1 MPPVI
6 AAVSHVSSTLNILSA
21 MFTPAILVSSCGSLI
36 LTTSQRLSRSLDRQ
50 REVAQRLRQNQ
61 QQATTSTPDPAEHGH
76 LTQQLLFAIRRARIL
91 QKAMTSLH
99 LTLSIFIGSILSI
112 GIFELIDS
120 AAAWIIA
127 LLSVFGAIM
136 LLYSSVL
143 LIKESSLARSDVAE
157 ETAYLT
163 QFTVADQDHLTG
175 AR

>member
-1 MPPVI
+1 MP
-6 AAVSHVSSTLNILSA
+6 AAISHLSGTLSVLSA
-21 MFTPAILVSSCGSLI
+21 MFTPAILVSACGSLI

-50 REVAQRLRQNQ
+50 REVAQLLRQNQ

-127 LLSVFGAIM
+127 LLSVLGATT
-136 LLYSSVL
+136 LLYASVL
-143 LIKESSLARSDVAE
+143 LIRESRLARSDVAE

-163 QFTVADQDHLTG
+163 QFTVSDQE
-175 AR
+175 RIMKQ